1 MAGFAVLGI
10 PVPAIGQEA
19 NAAAA
24 NSSPEF
30 GEALS
35 PSTLLTGVETAARL
49 NVSAKTVRRLI
60 WAGRLR
66 AVRIGRGVR
75 VAREALEEL
84 LGGSGESLGRKCE
97 GKCSE

>member
-1 MAGFAVLGI
+1 MVVAVRRLE
-10 PVPAIGQEA
+10 PSVHPPAHA
-19 NAAAA
+19 LAAA
-24 NSSPEF
+24 NPPHGNATQESSDR
-30 GEALS
+30 AS
-35 PSTLLTGVETAARL
+35 SASKSRHDKVSSAAFHLRY
-49 NVSAKTVRRLI
+49 A
-60 WAGRLR
+60 AGRLR